1 MKNLIIISLLI
12 VSINKSYSQ
21 TYEIRRVDDYNP
33 TSTVETARYIGRIQ
47 EKIQLRYD
55 VNYEKFSRK
64 VRGIE
69 KIIEKIIQ
77 LHKNGDIDLKRE
89 RLLYLKEY
97 YNKLEKIKNVDFS
110 DNSSLNII
118 LNYLDEIENVIYKW
132 L

>member
-1 MKNLIIISLLI
+1 MKKICFILILILRCNNLF
-12 VSINKSYSQ
+12 SQ

-33 TSTVETARYIGRIQ
+33 TSTVETARYIGRMQ

-64 VRGIE
+64 VRGVE

-77 LHKNGDIDLKRE
+77 LHKNGDFELKGE
-89 RLLYLKEY
+89 RLKYLKEY
-97 YNKLEKIKNVDFS
+97 YNNLEKIKNIDFS
-110 DNSSLNII
+110 DNSSVNII
-118 LNYLDEIENVIYKW
+118 LNYLDDIENVIYKW

>member
-33 TSTVETARYIGRIQ
+33 TSTVETARYIGRMQ

-77 LHKNGDIDLKRE
+77 LHKNGDIELKRE